1 MRPDLTNSNNDTRLL
16 NNITEIYDLTQ
27 LIQEATRITENTST
41 LLDVIYTNCP
51 NKIVCSGVSHIGISD
66 HSLVFTYR
74 KVSADPPKRGHSTI
88 SYRKLGKFNS
98 ADFCSDI
105 AQHDWGSIDQLNNP
119 NDMWVKW
126 KEMFLECIDRHAPLK
141 SKRVRLSKSPWI
153 NSNLKKLMHKRDI
166 LKLEAI
172 RSKNPNDWREFRK
185 HRNFVNSQVRITKQ
199 SYYNNAFQ
207 ENKCNVRN
215 TWQVINE
222 LTSRKVKNSSIKEIK
237 LNDKSIHDSPEL
249 SETFNSHFA
258 TIGPKLANNISQNS
272 DSSYLNYLSKTN
284 NTFELRLTNY
294 SKVFKILSKL
304 CKTKA
309 TGLDKIPAR
318 FLKECLDLI
327 TVSLCSIFNRSITS
341 GIFPEEWKCAKVT
354 LLFKNG
360 QRSDF
365 NKYRPI
371 SVTPIVAKV
380 FERIIY
386 DQLYAYLNDNNLISC
401 RQSGFRS
408 LHSTVTALLQATDNW
423 AHNIDKGNV
432 NAVVFLDLKK
442 AFDTVDHDIL
452 LSKLTFYGVNI
463 GTTHDWFKSYLN
475 NRIQKCS
482 VNGTLS
488 SAKILICGIPQGA
501 ILGPLLFLLYI
512 NDLPNCLVNSEP
524 LMYADDTHLT
534 HASNSIEDIE
544 CTLNRD
550 LANVSDWLKA
560 NKLTLNETKTEFMVI
575 GSWQN

>member
-1 MRPDLTNSNNDTRLL
+1 M
-16 NNITEIYDLTQ
+16 
-27 LIQEATRITENTST
+27 
-41 LLDVIYTNCP
+41 
-51 NKIVCSGVSHIGISD
+51 
-66 HSLVFTYR
+66 
-74 KVSADPPKRGHSTI
+74 
-88 SYRKLGKFNS
+88 
-98 ADFCSDI
+98 
-105 AQHDWGSIDQLNNP
+105 
-119 NDMWVKW
+119 
-126 KEMFLECIDRHAPLK
+126 
-141 SKRVRLSKSPWI
+141 
-153 NSNLKKLMHKRDI
+153 
-166 LKLEAI
+166 
-172 RSKNPNDWREFRK
+172 
-185 HRNFVNSQVRITKQ
+185 RITKQ

-207 ENKCNVRN
+207 ENKGNLRN
-215 TWQVINE
+215 TWRVINE

-249 SETFNSHFA
+249 SETFNCHFA
-258 TIGPKLANNISQNS
+258 TIGPKLANNISKNN

-284 NTFELRLTNY
+284 NTFELRPTNY

-309 TGLDKIPAR
+309 TGLDKTPAR
-318 FLKECLDLI
+318 FLKECLALI
-327 TVSLCSIFNRSITS
+327 TASLCSIFNRSITS
-341 GIFPEEWKCAKVT
+341 GIFPEEWKF
-354 LLFKNG
+354 FKNG
-360 QRSDF
+360 HRAM
-365 NKYRPI
+365 
-371 SVTPIVAKV
+371 VTPIVAKV

-423 AHNIDKGNV
+423 AHNIDTGNV
-432 NAVVFLDLKK
+432 NAVVFLDLIK

-475 NRIQKCS
+475 NRMQKCS

-488 SAKILICGIPQGA
+488 SVKILTCGIPQGTL
-501 ILGPLLFLLYI
+501 LGPLLFLLYI

-534 HASNSIEDIE
+534 YASNNIEDIE

-550 LANVSDWLKA
+550 LANTWLKA
-560 NKLTLNETKTEFMVI
+560 NKLTLNKTKTEFMVI
-575 GSWQN
+575 GSWQKLGTFDKSPNLVLDSFPIKQVSTTKSVGVLVDKHLSWNAHIASKSKKIASGIGAIKRCRPFVPIETLKYAYNAIVQLHFDYCDVVWGNCNATLATKLQKLQNRAARILTFSSYDANTDPLLDKLRWRKLADRGRSHIATMVYKVS